1 MITDELFR
9 KILMEPVCS
18 GGANKL
24 LAVSGYATAS
34 MADKHLKLLNDLG
47 SKAELN
53 LIVGMPRKDGIEKVQ
68 HNAFQKLSE
77 QGSYGNTVKC
87 DYIVR
92 GNPVHAK
99 TYLWLRDDTPIVAF
113 SGSANYTNTG
123 FGQTQIEA
131 MSEVD
136 PAITHTFYNEC
147 LRNSESCDAIDI
159 ETMVAITE
167 TRSFGD
173 NPQALPDGDYVTLTL
188 LSTRNGETHERSGLN
203 WGQRDGRNP
212 NQAYIPVPRN
222 VQLSNFFPD
231 RGEQFTVL
239 TDDGDSFIFVRVQEN
254 GKALH
259 TTEDN
264 SQLGEYIR
272 SRIGVRSGEYVTRQ
286 HLSQYGRTDVTFTK
300 IEEETYLMDFRPNFG
315 PGEDAENWQD

>member
-9 KILMEPVCS
+9 KVLMEPVCS
-18 GGANKL
+18 SGANKL

-34 MADKHLKLLNDLG
+34 MADKHLKILSDLG
-47 SKAELN
+47 SKAEIN

-77 QGSYGNTVKC
+77 QGSYGNTVSC

-99 TYLWLRDDTPIVAF
+99 TYLWLKDEMPIVAF

-123 FGQTQIEA
+123 FGKTQIEA

-136 PAITHTFYNEC
+136 PVKAHDLYKVC

-159 ETMVAITE
+159 ETMIAVTE
-167 TRSFGD
+167 TRSFND
-173 NPQALPDGDYVTLTL
+173 SPQIEPDGEFVTLSL
-188 LSTRNGETHERSGLN
+188 LLRNGETPERSGLN
-203 WGQRDGRNP
+203 WGQRDGRNR
-212 NQAYIPVPRN
+212 NQAYIPVPVS
-222 VQLSNFFPD
+222 VQRTDFFPE

-272 SRIGVRSGEYVTRQ
+272 SRIGVKSGEYVTRQ

-315 PGEDAENWQD
+315 PGEDAENWQE

>member
-1 MITDELFR
+1 
-9 KILMEPVCS
+9 MEPVCS
-18 GGANKL
+18 AGANKL

-34 MADKHLKLLNDLG
+34 MADKHLKLLSELG

-53 LIVGMPRKDGIEKVQ
+53 LIVGMSRKDGIEKVQ

-77 QGSYGNTVKC
+77 QGSYGNDVNC
-87 DYIVR
+87 SYIVR

-99 TYLWLRDDTPIVAF
+99 TYLWLKDDTPIIAF

-123 FGQTQIEA
+123 FGKTQIES

-136 PAITHTFYNEC
+136 PINVQSLYSDC

-167 TRSFGD
+167 TRSFD
-173 NPQALPDGDYVTLTL
+173 TNPQAEPEGDFVTLTL
-188 LSTRNGETHERSGLN
+188 LSTRDGETHGRSGLN
-203 WGQRDGRNP
+203 WGQRQGRNP
-212 NQAYIPVPRN
+212 NQAYIPVPRSI
-222 VQLSNFFPD
+222 QKSDFFPE
-231 RGEQFTVL
+231 RSEQFTVL
-239 TDDGDSFIFVRVQEN
+239 TDDGDSFIFVRAQEN

-264 SQLGEYIR
+264 SQLGEYLR
-272 SRIGVRSGEYVTRQ
+272 ARIGVRSGEYVTRQ
-286 HLSQYGRTDVTFTK
+286 HLSQYGRTDITFTK
-300 IEEETYLMDFRPNFG
+300 IEDETYLMDFRPNFG